1 VRYDRNNHY
10 NYDHCLLFEQ
20 LYEQSNRHV
29 QIVDSVMEEFTTA
42 KAIIVLQ
49 TLNVRYIQGQGLIR
63 GSAIFLLS
71 KRFGFSDILEKRE
84 LV

>member
-1 VRYDRNNHY
+1 MRYDRNNHY
-10 NYDHCLLFEQ
+10 HYDHCLLFEQ

-49 TLNVRYIQGQGLIR
+49 TLSVSYFQGQGLIR
-63 GSAIFLLS
+63 GSAIFFV
-71 KRFGFSDILEKRE
+71 KPF
-84 LV
+84 

>member
-1 VRYDRNNHY
+1 VHYDRNNHY
-10 NYDHCLLFEQ
+10 HYDYCLLFEQ
-20 LYEQSNRHV
+20 LYEQSNRNV

-42 KAIIVLQ
+42 QAIIVLK
-49 TLNVRYIQGQGLIR
+49 TLSVKYIKRQGLIR

-71 KRFGFSDILEKRE
+71 NRFYFSDILERRE

>member
-1 VRYDRNNHY
+1 VYYDRNNHHHSY
-10 NYDHCLLFEQ
+10 YCLLFKQ
-20 LYEQSNRHV
+20 LYEQSNRHM

-42 KAIIVLQ
+42 QSIIVIQ
-49 TLNVRYIQGQGLIR
+49 TLSVRYIQRQGLIR

-71 KRFGFSDILEKRE
+71 NRFGFSDILEKRE

>member
-1 VRYDRNNHY
+1 M
-10 NYDHCLLFEQ
+10 
-20 LYEQSNRHV
+20 

-42 KAIIVLQ
+42 QTISAIQ
-49 TLNVRYIQGQGLIR
+49 TLIVRYIQRQGLIR

-71 KRFGFSDILEKRE
+71 NHFGCIDILEKRE

>member
-1 VRYDRNNHY
+1 MRYDRNNNYH
-10 NYDHCLLFEQ
+10 YDHCLLFEQ

-49 TLNVRYIQGQGLIR
+49 TLTVRYIQEPGLIR

>member
-1 VRYDRNNHY
+1 MRYDRNNHY
-10 NYDHCLLFEQ
+10 HSDHCLLFEQ

-29 QIVDSVMEEFTTA
+29 QIVDSVIEEFTTA

-49 TLNVRYIQGQGLIR
+49 TLTVRYIQEQGLIR

-71 KRFGFSDILEKRE
+71 KRFCF
-84 LV
+84 